1 MAEIV
6 EVINWVKVAACIGA
20 GLCMGIGSIGPSL
33 GQGFIGGK
41 ACESIGKRPESAG
54 LITRTMIVALAF
66 AESSAIYAL
75 LIALVLVFVVGR

>member
-1 MAEIV
+1 MDAV
-6 EVINWVKVAACIGA
+6 TTVDWVKVAACIAA

-41 ACESIGKRPESAG
+41 ACESIGKKPESAG
-54 LITRTMIVALAF
+54 LITRTMVVALAF

-75 LIALVLVFVVGR
+75 LIALVLLFVVAK

>member
-1 MAEIV
+1 MAEVV
-6 EVINWVKVAACIGA
+6 EAVNWVKVAACVAA

-54 LITRTMIVALAF
+54 LITRTMVVALAF

-75 LIALVLVFVVGR
+75 LIALVLMFVVGK